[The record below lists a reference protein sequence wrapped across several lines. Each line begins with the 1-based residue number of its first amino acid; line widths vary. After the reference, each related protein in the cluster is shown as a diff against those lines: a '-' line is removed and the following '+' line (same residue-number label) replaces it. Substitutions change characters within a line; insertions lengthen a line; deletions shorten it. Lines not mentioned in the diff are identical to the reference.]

1 MAYAPVTNTD
11 DSGVLTLDGT
21 NTYGG
26 TTTIN
31 AGTLRVG
38 GGEAIPDFV
47 SPFSTGAVVLANNA
61 SAVLE
66 LSATET
72 IGSLSGGGTTG
83 GNVQLSANT
92 TGNST
97 STTFD
102 GVIDGIGGLT
112 KAGTGTFTLTG
123 ANGYL
128 GATTINA
135 GTLQVDGSIAN
146 SATTLNAGATL
157 GGTGTVGTVAVN
169 GGTLSPGASPGI
181 LNTGNL
187 SFVGGGSLKVEIG
200 STGAGHGGS
209 DSNDVVLTELNDA
222 PVIHV
227 PGRIDAV
234 TTNQS
239 SNTVSV
245 LLNNGAGGLSPGGAV
260 AAGGNTPA
268 STALGD
274 VNDDGLVDAVT
285 AGGLSTTTSAHCRS
299 SLHRD
304 PQRTAAIDCCRNTAT
319 TPITKNPRG

>member
-11 DSGVLTLDGT
+11 DSG
-21 NTYGG
+21 
-26 TTTIN
+26 
-31 AGTLRVG
+31 
-38 GGEAIPDFV
+38 
-47 SPFSTGAVVLANNA
+47 
-61 SAVLE
+61 
-66 LSATET
+66 
-72 IGSLSGGGTTG
+72 
-83 GNVQLSANT
+83 
-92 TGNST
+92 
-97 STTFD
+97 
-102 GVIDGIGGLT
+102 GGLLCQ
-112 KAGTGTFTLTG
+112 AIFIDARVPDLATL
-123 ANGYL
+123 L
-128 GATTINA
+128 HGATADA
-135 GTLQVDGSIAN
+135 GSRRGRSRRPH
-146 SATTLNAGATL
+146 SRRSR
-157 GGTGTVGTVAVN
+157 VAVN

-187 SFVGGGSLKVEIG
+187 PFVGGGSLKVEIG